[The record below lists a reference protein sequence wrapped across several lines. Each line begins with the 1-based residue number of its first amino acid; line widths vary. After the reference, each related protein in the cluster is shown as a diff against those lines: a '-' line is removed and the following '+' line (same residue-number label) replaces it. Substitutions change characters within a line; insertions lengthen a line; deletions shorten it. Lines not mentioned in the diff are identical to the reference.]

1 LAAIRIVVLDT
12 HRMLGELI
20 GRVFAASDLDVET
33 HVVRDIPAVA
43 VAEEYQ
49 PDLLIAAVD
58 DTQLE
63 QFDEVLA
70 IRPLMTVLAVAGD
83 GRQSFLYRLRPF
95 RERLGELSPETLL
108 AAVRGLVAE
117 RA

>member
-1 LAAIRIVVLDT
+1 LSAIRIVVLDT
-12 HRMLGELI
+12 HRMFGELI
-20 GRVFAASDLDVET
+20 QRVFAASELDVET

-58 DTQLE
+58 DPRVE
-63 QFDEVLA
+63 QFDEVFA
-70 IRPLMTVLAVAGD
+70 IRPMMTVLAVVGD
-83 GRQSFLYRLRPF
+83 GRQSFLYRLRPI

-108 AAVRGLVAE
+108 SAVRGLVVQ